1 MTSNIEALLFIQ
13 EFSSIDEIR
22 DEKKS
27 KIKQRVK
34 KATK

>member
-13 EFSSIDEIR
+13 EFNSIDEIR

-34 KATK
+34 KAIK